1 MLRQLTAPCEL
12 QLCLRVGSSTSDSGW
27 RRFRS
32 KPTGAQTE
40 FLKRSRNQ
48 SRYASWPQVI
58 VLSRWRE
65 SFMSSGFALL
75 LAFGIGV
82 VAGLRS
88 MAAPAGGPLGGRLG
102 WGTLSRLPLRFL
114 GICLDGGL

>member
-88 MAAPAGGPLGGRLG
+88 MTAPAGGGLGGAIG
-102 WGTLSRLPLRFL
+102 WVSRFRSSFAFL
-114 GICLDGGL
+114 GTFCGGGL